1 MPIDV
6 TVTNSTVSCGTSA
19 VERRVLARGCTMGE
33 PRGREQG
40 RVRGAPETFA
50 KRLRSRGTLR
60 RSRPAHTSGTT
71 PIRFPRRELPGL
83 VPLSNLTSPWRNG
96 DGGNNETE
104 RERTRARAHAC
115 SLAVTVTA
123 RVRAHVLTPP
133 RNSFSLFQSHACV
146 LSSYWWT
153 QRSLTAKRCAELPS
167 LSPSLPLSLSLCLSP
182 SLPLSLSP
190 SLSFP
195 CSEKRQYCIIFYIS
209 YI

>member
-133 RNSFSLFQSHACV
+133 RNSFSPSVTCV
-146 LSSYWWT
+146 CFIFILVDT
-153 QRSLTAKRCAELPS
+153 KITHRQTLRRAPLP
-167 LSPSLPLSLSLCLSP
+167 LPLSPPLSV

-190 SLSFP
+190 SLCLPRPFESL
-195 CSEKRQYCIIFYIS
+195 CSVWTRKS
-209 YI
+209 KNS